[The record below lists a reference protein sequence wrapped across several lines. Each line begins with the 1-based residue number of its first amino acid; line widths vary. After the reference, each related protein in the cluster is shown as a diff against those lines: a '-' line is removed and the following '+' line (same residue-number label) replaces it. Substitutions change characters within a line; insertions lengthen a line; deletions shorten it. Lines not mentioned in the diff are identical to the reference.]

1 MKILFL
7 ADNFPPE
14 KNAQASR
21 VYERACYWTDWG
33 NSVTVIT
40 CAPNFPDGKVYSGF
54 RNRLRQ
60 IQFDTGIKITRVI
73 TFIAPNAGRVLRIVD
88 FLSYMVSAFIA
99 GLLEPRADVV
109 VATSPQFFAAVAG
122 CTLAAVKRVP
132 FIMEVS
138 DLWPDSIV
146 AVGAMKHNLAM
157 RWIEKIELYMYRRAA
172 RVVVLTKAFRDN
184 LIRRGVP
191 ATKIDVVINGVD
203 LRRYAPKPKAHALG
217 CTWGIG
223 PKEFVIGY
231 IGTLGM
237 AHGLMNVLAAAER
250 CGSSIRFLFVGPGA
264 EREAL
269 IAEAKRKG
277 LKNVTFVP
285 AQAKERISDFWS
297 LCDAALIHLKNT
309 PLFATVIPSKIF
321 EAMAMGLPLLLVA
334 PRGEAS
340 GIVEK
345 ENAGIWVAPDNP
357 HELANAALLLAGNA
371 ELRMRLA
378 AASRAAAA
386 RYSRERQAAEMLSSF
401 ERALMFDLV
410 EKQ

>member
-60 IQFDTGIKITRVI
+60 IQFDAGIKITRVI

-172 RVVVLTKAFRDN
+172 RVVVLTKSFREN

-269 IAEAKRKG
+269 IAEAKRKE

-410 EKQ
+410 EK